1 LNCLDIISGR
11 KDNIY
16 IIRYRG
22 KVCLEMR
29 KNDDFMEKNGAVE
42 RKYPLKR
49 QKETPAIIK

>member
-1 LNCLDIISGR
+1 M
-11 KDNIY
+11 
-16 IIRYRG
+16 YRG